1 MTQDSILLLLLFV
14 FGVISVVLFI
24 LLYAMG
30 YTLRMLLS
38 IIAGT
43 ICEVLALYVSNTL
56 NSIMGMIL
64 STSIA
69 VLIHLSIIALFVISF
84 LEEHAEDLIDDTHIP
99 NYMLRM
105 LKEHVHYMTYP
116 RMIMTSIRWSFQT
129 ALVHLSLRSGRCH
142 NPIIMT
148 PRESGIGKDMR
159 MIAMTIPSTN

>member
-14 FGVISVVLFI
+14 FGVISAVLFI

-43 ICEVLALYVSNTL
+43 ICEVLALCVSNTL

-69 VLIHLSIIALFVISF
+69 VLIHLSIMTLFVISL

-99 NYMLRM
+99 DDMSGM
-105 LKEHVHYMTYP
+105 LKGHVYYMPYP

-129 ALVHLSLRSGRCH
+129 AIARRSQRNGRPH
-142 NPIIMT
+142 DPMT
-148 PRESGIGKDMR
+148 DYLESGVGGMG